1 MLFRYIDLFAGMGGI
16 RLGLEQALAEKGIKG
31 ECVLTSEIKPY
42 ALKVYK
48 DNFGDENIKGDVSQI
63 EGKDIPD
70 FDMLLAG
77 FPCFAG
83 DTLIFTSAR
92 RFVPISEISIGDFVM
107 THTGQFCEVKEV
119 MSRTVNK
126 YYTVYIQTGLKIK
139 ATENHPFYIKKSRND
154 NPEWV
159 SVKDMQPNM
168 FVGFPI
174 ELIKWYGEEFLYG
187 FDYFMED
194 GYYWCPIDKKP
205 RVSNK
210 ELKVYNLA
218 VAEDNSYL
226 AYGFAVHNCQPFSMA
241 GKRAGFE
248 DTRGTLFF
256 EIARIL
262 KEKQPKYFLLE
273 NVENLVSHDLS
284 KENKKLGITIG
295 RTLETILT
303 VLGELGYKVTWKV
316 IEASD
321 YGVAQARRR
330 IYIVGCK
337 DKFISLDDFKKEYK
351 TFGEVQEKGLSCIY
365 SDFSKR
371 LFKYLDENNLDISF
385 LYDKAIRD
393 KRGSDNNIH
402 SWDLGLRGDLN
413 QSQKD
418 FMDAFILERRKKSL
432 AEEKGLV
439 YKEGIGLSK
448 KDLENIYKGKN
459 FEKDFLELLNL
470 RYIKEKSIDFYSEKL
485 YDINGGKLSY
495 EFAKILDPNKP
506 CLTLVATD
514 VGKFAVVDGKGIR
527 KLTLREG
534 LRLNGYPEE
543 YNLNIDY
550 TKGMDLLGN
559 TVVVP
564 IIKMICDRVLENE
577 VDERSDGCE

>member
-1 MLFRYIDLFAGMGGI
+1 MFKFVDLFAGMGGL
-16 RLGLEQALAEKGIKG
+16 RLGLEQALAEKGLKG

-83 DTLIFTSAR
+83 NTLIFTSAR

-139 ATENHPFYIKKSRND
+139 ATENHPFYIKKSRNESP
-154 NPEWV
+154 NWV
-159 SVKDMQPNM
+159 AVKDMQPNM

-174 ELIKWYGEEFLYG
+174 ELIKWYGKEFLYG

-194 GYYWCPIDKKP
+194 GYYWCPIEKKP

-241 GKRAGFE
+241 GKRCGFE

-256 EIARIL
+256 EVARIL

-273 NVENLVSHDLS
+273 NVENLVIHDLS
-284 KENKKLGITIG
+284 KEDKKLGKTIG
-295 RTLETILT
+295 KTLETILN
-303 VLGELGYKVTWKV
+303 VLNDLGYKTTWKV
-316 IEASD
+316 IQASE
-321 YGVAQARRR
+321 YGVPQLRRR

-337 DKFISLDDFKKEYK
+337 DKFISLEDFDKKFVS
-351 TFGEVQEKGLSCIY
+351 FGEIQEHNLPCVN

-371 LFKYLDENNLDISF
+371 LFEYITKNNLGIDY

-393 KRGSDNNIH
+393 KRGSSNNIH

-413 QSQKD
+413 ENQKEFLSQ
-418 FMDAFILERRKKSL
+418 MVLERRKRSY
-432 AEEKGLV
+432 AENKGLK
-439 YKEGIGLSK
+439 YKEGIGLSLADMK
-448 KDLENIYKGKN
+448 SFYKGKT
-459 FEKDFLELLNL
+459 FEKDITELLKLGYL
-470 RYIKEKSIDFYSEKL
+470 RGKSVDYYNEIL
-485 YDINGGKLSY
+485 YDINGGRLSY
-495 EFAKILDPNKP
+495 EFTKILDPNKS

-514 VGKFAVVDGKGIR
+514 VSHLGVIDGKGIR

-534 LRLNGYPEE
+534 LRLNGYPDS
-543 YNLNIDY
+543 YKLDIDY
-550 TKGMDLLGN
+550 NKGMDLLGN

-564 IIKMICDRVLENE
+564 VIKMICYRIVENE
-577 VDERSDGCE
+577 RLDGSE